1 MVELAFKLAKIF
13 PSLRF
18 AKIILFL
25 IFVGL
30 FSMQATRDI
39 FIQSASNA
47 FISVTSFVAVTI
59 FLFHFLQK
67 TSFDLQTFLHRH
79 KKFDILIAAFLGILP
94 GCGGAIMVMT
104 EPNGRKDIDRPHR
117 HIFLHFWCLKQN
129 SLQRIV
135 RHQFFK
141 RSYLGNFLR
150 RHPHHTVNPHNRRAS
165 IITLRHLHQGI
176 NLMSALQTVAVDQ
189 AVR

>member
-30 FSMQATRDI
+30 FSIQATRDI

-79 KKFDILIAAFLGILP
+79 K
-94 GCGGAIMVMT
+94 
-104 EPNGRKDIDRPHR
+104 
-117 HIFLHFWCLKQN
+117 
-129 SLQRIV
+129 
-135 RHQFFK
+135 
-141 RSYLGNFLR
+141 
-150 RHPHHTVNPHNRRAS
+150 
-165 IITLRHLHQGI
+165 
-176 NLMSALQTVAVDQ
+176 NLTF
-189 AVR
+189 